1 MIDEIEE
8 GQIWHPR
15 DSATRVKIVSVHLL
29 AETVRVRRM
38 DKASREVVLG
48 HRASIDG
55 TRRRRLVRVIVSRRT
70 VKMNG
75 EQQK

>member
-38 DKASREVVLG
+38 DKASREVVLKVE
-48 HRASIDG
+48 
-55 TRRRRLVRVIVSRRT
+55 TLRRCYRLVR
-70 VKMNG
+70 
-75 EQQK
+75 